1 MTVSRALVSMP
12 VDRRLTTPRS
22 ALDGGRRR
30 ILMESAI
37 DTGGVVVQVT
47 VLRGTSRPGI
57 DDAIVEDLRMHRV
70 FPATID
76 GVAIPSWA
84 RTDGTTMKR

>member
-1 MTVSRALVSMP
+1 MG
-12 VDRRLTTPRS
+12 
-22 ALDGGRRR
+22 GGRLR

-47 VLRGTSRPGI
+47 VLRGTSRPDI
-57 DDAIVEDLRMHRV
+57 DDAIVEDLRVRRLL
-70 FPATID
+70 PAAID

-84 RTDGTTMKR
+84 RSDGTTKKRCVAAAASR